1 MGATTKHFN
10 IFNTGEESFFTPGR
24 QLADIA
30 RVKPD
35 APAIIYISPE
45 NKESVMTW
53 RGLEQLSNR
62 IAWYLMDK
70 GIAPG
75 KSVVVALPNIPKIG
89 RAHV

>member
-1 MGATTKHFN
+1 MGATTEHFN

-30 RVKPD
+30 RAKPD

-53 RGLEQLSNR
+53 RGLE
-62 IAWYLMDK
+62 M
-70 GIAPG
+70 P
-75 KSVVVALPNIPKIG
+75 
-89 RAHV
+89 

>member
-1 MGATTKHFN
+1 MGATTEHFN

-45 NKESVMTW
+45 NKESVMT
-53 RGLEQLSNR
+53 
-62 IAWYLMDK
+62 
-70 GIAPG
+70 
-75 KSVVVALPNIPKIG
+75 
-89 RAHV
+89 